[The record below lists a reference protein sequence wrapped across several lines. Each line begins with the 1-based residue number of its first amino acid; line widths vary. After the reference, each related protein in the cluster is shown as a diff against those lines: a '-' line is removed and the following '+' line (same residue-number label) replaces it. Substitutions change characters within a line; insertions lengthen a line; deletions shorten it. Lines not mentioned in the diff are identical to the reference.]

1 MGFTAMRLTGKRRRG
16 ARLCLENGGM
26 TMIKRIAALAMMLC
40 LFALPALSAENL
52 TVTIDTGATIT
63 LKDSDNDGAYEIMT
77 ANELYA
83 FAAAVNDGHT
93 SIDGELTADITVN
106 TDVLNADG
114 SLNGTPARVWS
125 PIGNT
130 KGTRYTGQFDGGNHT
145 ISGLYFS
152 DAEARYVG
160 FFGAIQEASVTNVT
174 VKDSWFFGAI
184 YVGGIVGCASNVTG
198 DTGGLITGCTSAAS
212 VQGTEGIGGIVG
224 GNYSA
229 EIAGCVNKGMV
240 MGVDGKD
247 AFGEEGTPSEIGGIA
262 GRHTNYTSS
271 LTRCAN
277 QGEVYAPDG
286 SSVGG
291 VVGTGGSA
299 CSITDCYNSAPVTG
313 SSSVGGVVGDANN
326 GRSITDCYNSAQVT
340 GRSSSFVGGVVGAG
354 GLDCSITNCYFN
366 STVFSGKAVG
376 KTYSSTIVTN
386 VEGKTDAQF
395 ASGEVAY
402 LLNGD
407 QSEIVFTQNLGS
419 EKAPGFGGK
428 QVYMGYG
435 SCGDEGYTN
444 AQNPSETK
452 PAHTPAYTAEEN
464 MIAHACSVCK
474 TVFGTA
480 TLSAEDAVYNGAE
493 LKTATVAYS
502 EGWTG
507 GELTPAY
514 ENNVNAGTATASIA
528 IGGATAS
535 VEFTIAQSATS
546 MTAELLDNKS
556 EYTYGETVKIAVTPA
571 ATGAAPLSLRRFTAP
586 AKGQVALYNGSE
598 QITEPKAAG
607 HGEPVTF
614 TLDTVADGLTP
625 GGHTL
630 TARYTASGNMDA
642 QETDITFSVAFAED
656 APANDADV
664 SGDRN
669 EAGWHRADPTLTAP
683 EDSKISL
690 GCGPEVTWSDSLTL
704 PTEDGEH
711 PYTYYV
717 KDESGLISEKTVT
730 VMVDKSAPVVGE
742 IDIQVGTNGAEITA
756 PATDEH
762 SGILDCRLTV
772 NSGKGELEISGNGD
786 GSYTITGMIPG
797 ETYDFTLTVRDKVG
811 HTTAVSFT
819 VTAAQLPQTGDE
831 SQLGL
836 WLMLMGMACAG
847 MLTLRRKAHN

>member
-1 MGFTAMRLTGKRRRG
+1 
-16 ARLCLENGGM
+16 M
-26 TMIKRIAALAMMLC
+26 T
-40 LFALPALSAENL
+40 
-52 TVTIDTGATIT
+52 T
-63 LKDSDNDGAYEIMT
+63 
-77 ANELYA
+77 
-83 FAAAVNDGHT
+83 
-93 SIDGELTADITVN
+93 
-106 TDVLNADG
+106 
-114 SLNGTPARVWS
+114 
-125 PIGNT
+125 
-130 KGTRYTGQFDGGNHT
+130 
-145 ISGLYFS
+145 
-152 DAEARYVG
+152 
-160 FFGAIQEASVTNVT
+160 
-174 VKDSWFFGAI
+174 
-184 YVGGIVGCASNVTG
+184 
-198 DTGGLITGCTSAAS
+198 
-212 VQGTEGIGGIVG
+212 
-224 GNYSA
+224 
-229 EIAGCVNKGMV
+229 
-240 MGVDGKD
+240 
-247 AFGEEGTPSEIGGIA
+247 
-262 GRHTNYTSS
+262 
-271 LTRCAN
+271 
-277 QGEVYAPDG
+277 
-286 SSVGG
+286 
-291 VVGTGGSA
+291 
-299 CSITDCYNSAPVTG
+299 CYNSAPVTG
-313 SSSVGGVVGDANN
+313 RSSVGGVVG
-326 GRSITDCYNSAQVT
+326 
-340 GRSSSFVGGVVGAG
+340 FGGFG
-354 GLDCSITNCYFN
+354 CSITNCYFN

-407 QSEIVFTQNLGS
+407 QSEIVFTQNIGS

-435 SCGDEGYTN
+435 FCGDEGYTN

-474 TVFGTA
+474 TVFSTA
-480 TLSAEDAVYNGAE
+480 TLSAKDAVYNGAE

-535 VEFTIAQSATS
+535 VEFTIAQSATR

-598 QITEPKAAG
+598 QLTEPKAAG
-607 HGEPVTF
+607 HGETVTF

-625 GGHTL
+625 GSHTL

-656 APANDADV
+656 TPANDANV
-664 SGDRN
+664 SGDKN
-669 EAGWHRADPTLTAP
+669 EEGWHRADPTLTAP
-683 EDSKISL
+683 EDSKISFDF
-690 GCGPEVTWSDSLTL
+690 GPEATWSDSLTL
-704 PTEDGEH
+704 PTQDGEH

-762 SGILDCRLTV
+762 SGILDCRLKV

-797 ETYDFTLTVRDKVG
+797 ETYEFTLIVRDKVG

-831 SQLGL
+831 SRLGL
-836 WLMLMGMACAG
+836 WLMLMGMACAV

>member
-16 ARLCLENGGM
+16 VRLCLENGGM

-40 LFALPALSAENL
+40 LFALPALAAENL

-63 LKDSDNDGAYEIMT
+63 LKDSDNDGAYEIAT

-114 SLNGTPARVWS
+114 SLNGTPARGWS

-130 KGTRYTGQFDGGNHT
+130 YGTRYTGQFDGGNHT

-152 DAEARYVG
+152 NAEAQRVG
-160 FFGAIQEASVTNVT
+160 LFGYIKEASVTNVT
-174 VKDSWFFGAI
+174 VEDSWFFGST
-184 YVGGIVGCASNVTG
+184 YVGGIVGLVSVS
-198 DTGGLITGCTSAAS
+198 DTRAAITGCTSAAT
-212 VQGTEGIGGIVG
+212 VQGTIDVGGIVG
-224 GNYSA
+224 GNYDG
-229 EIAGCVNKGMV
+229 EIADCVNKGLV

-247 AFGEEGTPSEIGGIA
+247 AFGEEGTPSEIGGIV
-262 GRHTNYTSS
+262 GFHTNTST
-271 LTRCAN
+271 LTLCVN
-277 QGEVYAPDG
+277 QGEVYAPHG

-291 VVGTGGSA
+291 VVGETS
-299 CSITDCYNSAPVTG
+299 SSRTMTDCYNSAPVTG
-313 SSSVGGVVGDANN
+313 RSSVGGVVGDC
-326 GRSITDCYNSAQVT
+326 GYKGYMTTCYNSAPVT
-340 GRSSSFVGGVVGAG
+340 GRSSVGGVVGFG
-354 GLDCSITNCYFN
+354 GFGCSITNCYFN
-366 STVFSGKAVG
+366 STLFSGEAVG
-376 KTYSSTIVTN
+376 ETISSTVVTN
-386 VEGKTDAQF
+386 VMGKTDAQF

-407 QSEIVFTQNLGS
+407 QSKIVFTQDLGS
-419 EKAPGFGGK
+419 ESIPGFGGK
-428 QVYMGYG
+428 RVYKGYG

-556 EYTYGETVKIAVTPA
+556 EYTYGETVNIAVTPA

-598 QITEPKAAG
+598 QLTEPKAAG

-625 GGHTL
+625 GSHTL

-683 EDSKISL
+683 EGSKISL
-690 GCGPEVTWSDSLTL
+690 GCGPEAEWSDSLTL

-717 KDESGLISEKTVT
+717 KDESGLISEKAVT

-742 IDIQVGTNGAEITA
+742 IDIQAGTNGAEITA

-762 SGILDCRLTV
+762 SGILNCRLKV
-772 NSGKGELEISGNGD
+772 NSGKGELEISGKGD
-786 GSYTITGMIPG
+786 GRYTITGMIPG
-797 ETYDFTLTVRDKVG
+797 ETYDFTLTVMDRVG

-836 WLMLMGMACAG
+836 WLMLVGMACAG
-847 MLTLRRKAHN
+847 MITLRRKAHN